1 MYCMK
6 CSASIEP
13 HSKFCSS
20 CGTQVNQ
27 LNQAKPSDPW
37 VSDSPKRQ
45 QTIIDAKPIATT
57 ENGVMAFIKK
67 WGTRAIILIVATIFA
82 VLGKDL
88 GRALTD
94 KSDNASIWEKA
105 VPAFAEE
112 KIKLGIPRRLDDNTL
127 LTDMF
132 VKDKS
137 INYIYKINDMSPDY
151 ETIVHV
157 KAIAK
162 ESFTHALCDNILIDK
177 YQGAAN
183 YIYQFPSKTLTATF
197 NKSDCPAVR

>member
-6 CSASIEP
+6 CGASVDP
-13 HSKFCSS
+13 LSKYCSS
-20 CGTQVNQ
+20 CGTQVSQ
-27 LNQAKPSDPW
+27 PSQINPSNPW
-37 VSDSPKRQ
+37 LSGSPKRQ
-45 QTIIDAKPIATT
+45 QTIIDAKPTVTT
-57 ENGVMAFIKK
+57 ENSLIGFIKK

-82 VLGKDL
+82 VLAKDL
-88 GRALTD
+88 GRTLAD

-112 KIKLGIPRRLDDNTL
+112 KIKIGIPKRLDDNTL

-137 INYIYKINDMSPDY
+137 INYIYKINDMSPDDK
-151 ETIVHV
+151 TVIHA
-157 KAIAK
+157 KAVAK

-177 YQGAAN
+177 YQGSVN
-183 YIYQFPSKTLTATF
+183 YIYQFPTKTLTATF
-197 NKSDCPAVR
+197 NKSDCPPR

>member
-6 CSASIEP
+6 CGTSIEP
-13 HSKFCSS
+13 QSKFCSS
-20 CGTQVNQ
+20 CGTPVSH
-27 LNQAKPSDPW
+27 LNPTKPANPWLSDPQ
-37 VSDSPKRQ
+37 KRQ
-45 QTIIDAKPIATT
+45 QTIIDTKPTVPI
-57 ENGVMAFIKK
+57 EHRLIGFIKK
-67 WGTRAIILIVATIFA
+67 WGTRIIILIVATIFA

-105 VPAFAEE
+105 VTVYVEE
-112 KIKLGIPRRLDDNTL
+112 KIKLGIPKRLDENTL
-127 LTDMF
+127 ITDIF

-137 INYIYKINDMSPDY
+137 INFIYKINDMTPNY

-162 ESFTHALCDNILIDK
+162 ESFINALCVNILIDK
-177 YQGAAN
+177 YQGSVN
-183 YIYQFPSKTLTATF
+183 YIYQFPKKTLIATF
-197 NKSDCPAVR
+197 NKSDCPSR